1 VTDVEAYLEPDRY
14 ADILVSRADAVV
26 TVVLN
31 RPDTGNRFRRRT
43 TRELADAFR
52 GFRDDPRAR
61 VAVLTGAGDR
71 FFCIGGEHEPLESAA
86 PSAALPIVDVYEL
99 IDTVPKP
106 VVAAVNG
113 FAVGGGNVLH
123 VVCDLSIAA
132 DTAVFRQVGPLV
144 GSFDAG
150 YGSWYLEDTVGRKRA
165 KEMWFLNRK
174 YSATQALAMGLVNEV
189 VPAAELAARA
199 AEVAAELATRG
210 PLALAGLKGAFS
222 GRHSGVAGQAR
233 LAHDQLLTYYLRT
246 DEAAAVHEAFER
258 RTAPDPARFL
268 R

>member
-1 VTDVEAYLEPDRY
+1 MSDVEPYLEPGHY
-14 ADILVSRADAVV
+14 TDIVVSRADAVV

-31 RPDTGNRFRRRT
+31 RPDSGNRFRRRT
-43 TRELADAFR
+43 TRELAEAFR
-52 GFRDDPRAR
+52 GFRDDPQAR
-61 VAVLTGAGDR
+61 VAVLTGAGER
-71 FFCIGGEHEPLESAA
+71 FFCIGGEHEPLESAV
-86 PSAALPIVDVYEL
+86 PGAALPIVDVYEL
-99 IDTVPKP
+99 IDSVPKP

-132 DTAVFRQVGPLV
+132 ETAVFRQVGPMV

-165 KEMWFLNRK
+165 KEMWFLGRK
-174 YSATQALAMGLVNEV
+174 YSAAQALEMGLVNEV
-189 VPAAELAARA
+189 VPAAELGAR
-199 AEVAAELATRG
+199 VTGIAAELATRG

-222 GRHSGVAGQAR
+222 ARHNGVAGQAR
-233 LAHDQLLTYYLRT
+233 LAHDQLLTYYLGT
-246 DEAAAVHEAFER
+246 DEAAAVHEAFEQ